1 MDLKVTVN
9 QTSKNINEHKQSPS
23 PLNNLKKR
31 AFDMELYGRAID
43 PLTGVEFVKKRRN
56 QKFEFAENRIF
67 YHNKINN
74 EVVKNVM
81 RKTNNKKNAKT
92 FRAQIYEN
100 ENRYI
105 KRKKKAQLVLFIF
118 ICFVFLFCFA
128 VAFIYL
134 LSFLKSL

>member
-9 QTSKNINEHKQSPS
+9 QTSKNINEHNQSPP
-23 PLNNLKKR
+23 PLNNLKKK

-43 PLTGVEFVKKRRN
+43 PLTGIEFVKKRRN
-56 QKFEFAENRIF
+56 QKFEFPENRIF
-67 YHNKINN
+67 YHNKINS

-81 RKTNNKKNAKT
+81 SKTNNKKNAKA

-100 ENRYI
+100 ENQYI
-105 KRKKKAQLVLFIF
+105 QRKKKAQLVLFIF
-118 ICFVFLFCFA
+118 ICFVVLFCFV

-134 LSFLKSL
+134 LSFLKLI

>member
-31 AFDMELYGRAID
+31 AFDMEFYGRAID
-43 PLTGVEFVKKRRN
+43 PVTGNEFVKKRRN

-81 RKTNNKKNAKT
+81 SKTNNKKNAKA

-100 ENRYI
+100 ENQYI

-118 ICFVFLFCFA
+118 MCFVVLFCFG